1 MSMFKGFKGFS
12 GFKPPD
18 MANIRA
24 RFSSNMSLKKVGD
37 KLLPLDAGI
46 TNVLEKIAQ
55 VNNITSAVFTQ
66 LPAIFTVI
74 DIIALLILPILIFM
88 VSIRPTRG
96 FGKAFANKIY
106 SIFYLIRSIVIF
118 LLLFFYANPVLDT
131 VSKTTNDGSTSQ
143 VDTVIN
149 ELFSIYNNTI
159 NIALIPIMLIEA
171 TFLILVI
178 FLITVM
184 FVITTS
190 LGRTYYA
197 MHCKY
202 GQEVKPLWWATL
214 VDIIMHIVLIVFLIL
229 TVVFQL
235 IENLPIGKILPSTLF
250 LNVRRI
256 FVIALVYYMLQLI
269 FLFLDYIISNNILAI
284 SKWKEPNYNCESN
297 DKQTSFQSAMNIF
310 YLILNIIACF
320 IIWVILL
327 ALVGGHIYVMIFF
340 AMYIS
345 KGFKIINLASNAF
358 LFLFSGNMTLSK
370 VENKIKSVTE
380 TASSAI
386 PGGIPGGIPDV
397 IGMGK
402 AQLEKE
408 LAKHPNFSVKEMLAN
423 IMGQT
428 SMPSEYDEISN
439 VLQRGPRNTNIPMG
453 TPVQTDIPTGTP
465 VQTDI
470 PMAVPVQTDIPM
482 AVPVQTDIPMAVP
495 VQTDIPMA
503 VPVQTD
509 IPMAVPVQT
518 TKDSVQDKLTSGLT
532 NILNSKGSVQ
542 DKLAKGL
549 EQTKAIAG
557 NSGLSNI
564 LNSKGSVQDKLA
576 KGLELGKSFAGN
588 SGLGNIKSKESESK
602 ESESKAP
609 TIKEE
614 PPTVAPQDNTSNTP
628 KPEPSSP

>member
-1 MSMFKGFKGFS
+1 
-12 GFKPPD
+12 
-18 MANIRA
+18 
-24 RFSSNMSLKKVGD
+24 
-37 KLLPLDAGI
+37 
-46 TNVLEKIAQ
+46 
-55 VNNITSAVFTQ
+55 
-66 LPAIFTVI
+66 
-74 DIIALLILPILIFM
+74 
-88 VSIRPTRG
+88 
-96 FGKAFANKIY
+96 
-106 SIFYLIRSIVIF
+106 
-118 LLLFFYANPVLDT
+118 
-131 VSKTTNDGSTSQ
+131 
-143 VDTVIN
+143 
-149 ELFSIYNNTI
+149 
-159 NIALIPIMLIEA
+159 
-171 TFLILVI
+171 
-178 FLITVM
+178 
-184 FVITTS
+184 
-190 LGRTYYA
+190 
-197 MHCKY
+197 
-202 GQEVKPLWWATL
+202 
-214 VDIIMHIVLIVFLIL
+214 MHIVLIVFLIL

-380 TASSAI
+380 TASIAI
-386 PGGIPGGIPDV
+386 PGGIPGGVPDV

-408 LAKHPNFSVKEMLAN
+408 LAKHPNFSVKQMLAN

-503 VPVQTD
+503 VPVQT
-509 IPMAVPVQT
+509 
-518 TKDSVQDKLTSGLT
+518 TKDSVQDKLTSGVT

-549 EQTKAIAG
+549 ELGKSFSG

-564 LNSKGSVQDKLA
+564 LTSKGSVQDKLA

-602 ESESKAP
+602 ELESKAP